1 MVIFKHYW
9 LVNLALTAAL
19 GVVSARTVTGTI
31 ERGLAVPPGPTAQG
45 VRLVAAAAPAPPAVR
60 SGVIVERNLFNSKSP
75 GGYAE
80 PRPAGGQ
87 PTAVAAPPAAPLAP
101 LNARLIGTVLGDRES
116 YAIIEDGQTRRQDI
130 YRLNESVFRDATLVG
145 IERDRVSLQRAGQT
159 EVLELAFLERSGG
172 PLLPPVPP
180 AQEARREPQPRG
192 SGVAETGENRFVV
205 DQRELNNALENM
217 NQLLTQAR
225 MVPFFNAGKAEGFRI
240 FAIRP
245 NSLFEKIGLRDGD
258 VLQRVNGNELTDPAR
273 AFELFEQLKDEKA
286 VSVDLL
292 RNGAKQTLSYE
303 IR

>member
-1 MVIFKHYW
+1 
-9 LVNLALTAAL
+9 
-19 GVVSARTVTGTI
+19 
-31 ERGLAVPPGPTAQG
+31 
-45 VRLVAAAAPAPPAVR
+45 
-60 SGVIVERNLFNSKSP
+60 
-75 GGYAE
+75 
-80 PRPAGGQ
+80 
-87 PTAVAAPPAAPLAP
+87 
-101 LNARLIGTVLGDRES
+101 
-116 YAIIEDGQTRRQDI
+116 
-130 YRLNESVFRDATLVG
+130 
-145 IERDRVSLQRAGQT
+145 VSLERAGKT
-159 EVLELAFLERSGG
+159 EVLELAFLERAGG

-180 AQEARREPQPRG
+180 AQEARRDPQAQA
-192 SGVAETGENRFVV
+192 SGVAESGENRFVV